1 MNKAIELN
9 ISTGDFLDFFK
20 QTRNSSHED
29 LISTLVLTLAKLK
42 TEGFDTEEVM
52 DKSEDNAERLMS
64 FVRGNFAEDLRNM
77 NDDGVFDTEE
87 AQELY
92 EEIMDSSDE
101 VLIGFVLESLFD
113 IKGDGKNENN

>member
-52 DKSEDNAERLMS
+52 GKSEDNAERLMS